1 MTAQLLDKVSH
12 TVKAAE
18 NFTATLERETAA
30 LKKADYATFESLQQ
44 EKLDQAHI
52 YQDSIL
58 AFEGQLDHL
67 KTLPAAAKN
76 SLKAAHDRFAVAA
89 DINQRALRA
98 ASTASQRLVG
108 MIMDA
113 AKASV
118 AAEAPGYGATG
129 KQGLSAKIPV
139 HFKLNEVL

>member
-1 MTAQLLDKVSH
+1 MTTQLLDKVNQ

-18 NFTATLERETAA
+18 NFTITLDRETDA

-44 EKLDQAHI
+44 EKLDNAHM

-76 SLKAAHDRFAVAA
+76 SLKAAHDRFTAAA
-89 DINQRALRA
+89 DLNQRALRA
-98 ASTASQRLVG
+98 ASNASQRIVT

-118 AAEAPGYGATG
+118 AAEAPGYGASG
-129 KQGLSAKIPV
+129 KHGLSEKIPV

>member
-1 MTAQLLDKVSH
+1 MAMTLLDKVNH

-18 NFTATLERETAA
+18 NFILTLDKETTA
-30 LKKADYATFESLQQ
+30 LKKADYATFESLQD
-44 EKLDQAHI
+44 EKRDNGQI

-58 AFEGQLDHL
+58 SFEGQLDNL
-67 KTLPAAAKN
+67 KLLPPAAKN
-76 SLKAAHDRFAVAA
+76 TLDVVYKRFNVAA
-89 DINQRALRA
+89 DMNQRALRA
-98 ASTASQRLVG
+98 ACGASERIVN

-118 AAEAPGYGATG
+118 AAEAPGYNAAG

-139 HFKLNEVL
+139 HFKLNEVM